1 MEKDSKRII
10 PILYVRKEDCCGCTA
25 CFSICPNSA
34 IIMIE
39 DEEGF
44 EYPKI
49 DEEKCVKCY
58 MCLKVC
64 PVAISNRMR

>member
-1 MEKDSKRII
+1 MESEKQIQNNKQI
-10 PILYVRKEDCCGCTA
+10 PILYNDKEECCGCTA
-25 CFSICPNSA
+25 CYAVCPKQA

-44 EYPKI
+44 EYPQI
-49 DEEKCVKCY
+49 NSSICIRCG

-64 PVAISNRMR
+64 PLK